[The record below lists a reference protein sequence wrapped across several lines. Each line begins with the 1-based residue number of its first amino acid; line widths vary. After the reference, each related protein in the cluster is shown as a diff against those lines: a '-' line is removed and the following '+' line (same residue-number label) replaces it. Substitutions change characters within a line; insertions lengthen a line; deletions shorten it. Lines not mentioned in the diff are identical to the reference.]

1 MPCRWSRLQNV
12 RSEGPPLALHYVN
25 IAFVW
30 PSTTWASQ
38 YVRWY
43 LKWLTRLIIGLL
55 RLPTHIV
62 FHRFGNTGSADR
74 IALTTAPL
82 QRKGCVCGRQHGG
95 KCAFAVKSWAIL
107 ERDQC
112 DALWEIKCPTDHN
125 DLCRVLEHLQNF
137 EPSLFSWLLMINDA
151 VIRTTLALYLPVL
164 RSPSPTP
171 VLRWP
176 PREAAYLRNVS
187 TESFTSADTP
197 AWDESLWRRS
207 HDSIPR
213 LLSGYR

>member
-1 MPCRWSRLQNV
+1 MSLTIRQMIFKMINTTHNWSPEAQ
-12 RSEGPPLALHYVN
+12 
-25 IAFVW
+25 
-30 PSTTWASQ
+30 
-38 YVRWY
+38 
-43 LKWLTRLIIGLL
+43 
-55 RLPTHIV
+55 IV
-62 FHRFGNTGSADR
+62 FHRFGKTGSTDR
-74 IALTTAPL
+74 NAFNRLTTALL

-125 DLCRVLEHLQNF
+125 DLCLVLEHLQNL

-151 VIRTTLALYLPVL
+151 VIRTTLALCLPVL
-164 RSPSPTP
+164 RSVTSTC
-171 VLRWP
+171 VQVATERS
-176 PREAAYLRNVS
+176 RVS
-187 TESFTSADTP
+187 AKCRRGELHERDTP

-213 LLSGYR
+213 RLLGYR